1 MRRDLASK
9 VDLPADPARV
19 WSTLASLPD
28 WAEWNPVIPSI
39 EGELAT
45 AGRLRLELELPDR
58 APRTLR
64 AEVMR
69 VLPQRELSWIL
80 RLAVPGLLDCEH
92 RFLLQPLDE
101 AVPQGGTRVIQR
113 LRVSGILVPLVWWRL
128 RQPLGTALQR
138 SNAGLKTAL
147 QQP

>member
-9 VDLPADPARV
+9 VDLRADPARV
-19 WSTLASLPD
+19 WSTLASLSD

-45 AGRLRLELELPDR
+45 AARLRLELELPDR
-58 APRTLR
+58 APHTLR

-80 RLAVPGLLDCEH
+80 RLVVPGLLDCEH
-92 RFLLQPLDE
+92 RFLLAPLDE
-101 AVPQGGTRVIQR
+101 AALQEGTRVIQR
-113 LRVSGILVPLVWWRL
+113 LRVSGILVPFVWSRL
-128 RQPLGTALQR
+128 RRQLGAALQQ
-138 SNAGLKTAL
+138 SNAGLKNYL
-147 QQP
+147 G